1 MQVSII
7 IVNFNVQH
15 FLHQCLSSV
24 EAALKGMSGEIIVV
38 DNASNDGSCE
48 MILKRFPEVITICNK
63 ENVGFSKANNQ
74 GVARAK
80 GKYILILNPDTVLSE
95 DTLQKLFSFAEKNP
109 KLGAISVPL
118 FDGTGKF
125 LPESKR
131 NIPTPWVSL
140 KKLLGKSKQY
150 YVEHLSES
158 ESGKIDILA
167 GAFMWMEKANYQEV
181 GGFDEDYFMYGED
194 IDLSYKLLK
203 KGFQNYFF
211 AQTHVIHYKGES
223 TQKDTKY
230 LKNFYSAMRIFYI
243 KHFKIN
249 VWIDYFMR
257 GAILFWYGVTYL
269 KMKWKKPVKYS
280 SPGRILYVGSEND
293 VYLMLQKIYKTEQIH
308 LFAVCETRVISRYDD
323 LEKIKTFIKEN
334 GIQEIVFD
342 HQNNSF
348 SKIIFYF
355 THLSSMNL
363 TFKIHP
369 TNAPFIIGS
378 DDRTSKG
385 KVLKFN

>member
-1 MQVSII
+1 MQISII
-7 IVNFNVQH
+7 IVSFNVQH
-15 FLHQCLSSV
+15 FLYQCLWSV
-24 EAALKGMSGEIIVV
+24 KAALKGMHGEIIVV
-38 DNASNDGSCE
+38 DNASTDGSCE
-48 MILKRFPEVITICNK
+48 MILQHFPEIITVCNK

-80 GKYILILNPDTVLSE
+80 GKYILILNPDTLLSE
-95 DTLQKLFSFAEKNP
+95 DTLQKIFSFAEKSP
-109 KLGAISVPL
+109 TLGAISVPL
-118 FDGTGKF
+118 YDGTGKF

-140 KKLLGKSKQY
+140 KKLLGKSKLY
-150 YVEHLSES
+150 YAEHLKED
-158 ESGKIDILA
+158 ESGNIDILA
-167 GAFMWMEKANYQEV
+167 GAFMWLEKAKYQEV

-211 AQTHVIHYKGES
+211 APTQVIHYKGES

-230 LKNFYSAMRIFYI
+230 LKYFYSAMHIFYT
-243 KHFKIN
+243 KHFKFN
-249 VWIDYFMR
+249 LWIDYFMR
-257 GAILFWYGVTYL
+257 GSIVFWYGVSSL
-269 KMKWKKPVKYS
+269 KIIWKKPAKYS
-280 SPGRILYVGSEND
+280 LPSRILYIGSEND
-293 VYLMLQKIYKTEQIH
+293 IYLNLQKVYKTEQIH

-323 LEKIKTFIKEN
+323 LELIKNMIQEK

-355 THLSSMNL
+355 THLSTMNL
-363 TFKIHP
+363 TFKIH
-369 TNAPFIIGS
+369 TSNAPFIIGS

-385 KVLKFN
+385 TVLKFT